1 MSLHSWIVALSTW
14 KDICDQSRVDKYSFI
29 QDALLDY
36 DIEPYTEEYM
46 KSVRSVK
53 GVY

>member
-36 DIEPYTEEYM
+36 DIEPYTKEC
-46 KSVRSVK
+46 VK
-53 GVY
+53 GVKSIKNVY